1 MRFIDPDGRK
11 IVMSQNNSQE
21 FNYQYNNAIT
31 YLKEHGCTSIISYL
45 ENSPIEITIQEIG
58 SKEQN
63 YTAVELG
70 VNEIGWN
77 PRQGLL
83 TDLGHK
89 LSPAIRLL
97 HEFAHQEHK
106 LRNPDKFLKDIEP
119 DNSLY
124 QNKDDES
131 IIKNEETDAA
141 RSCGEIP
148 QDAMS
153 RESHGGTPF
162 ETTNS
167 TSRDIINTNEDIRMW
182 QNTWDENET
191 F

>member
-1 MRFIDPDGRK
+1 M
-11 IVMSQNNSQE
+11 
-21 FNYQYNNAIT
+21 
-31 YLKEHGCTSIISYL
+31 
-45 ENSPIEITIQEIG
+45 
-58 SKEQN
+58 
-63 YTAVELG
+63 
-70 VNEIGWN
+70 
-77 PRQGLL
+77 
-83 TDLGHK
+83 GHK